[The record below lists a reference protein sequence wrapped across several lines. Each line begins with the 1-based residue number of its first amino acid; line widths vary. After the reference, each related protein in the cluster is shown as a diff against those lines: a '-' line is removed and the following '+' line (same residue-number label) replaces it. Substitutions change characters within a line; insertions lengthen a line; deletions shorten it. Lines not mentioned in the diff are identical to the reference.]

1 MKRVKFLLPI
11 LLMAMVVAA
20 CSPQVAPVPVETPV
34 VSEPLPPTGELPA
47 GVEAA
52 REFLANRLGIP
63 VEDVRVVD
71 YEQVDWP
78 DGCLGLGGPEE
89 ACLMAITPG
98 YAVTLEALG
107 EQYAFRTNL
116 EGTAVREDSLV
127 SSVAAV
133 DMVREFLANR
143 LGIPVEEVRVVDY
156 EQVDW
161 PDGCLGL
168 GGPAELCLMAITPGY
183 AVTLEAL
190 GEQYA
195 FRTNLEGTAIREDF
209 FVASEAAV
217 DMARRALAERLGIPF
232 DQISVVGQTPVDW
245 PDACLGLPAED
256 EMCAMVIVPGYE
268 ISLQIEDQLFVFRTN
283 EDGSQIREASNQVP
297 ASERMRDILAQ
308 RLGVSLA
315 QVEPVSE
322 EQVEWPDA
330 CLGVYQPDVM
340 CAEVITP
347 GYRLVYMVDGEEF
360 VVHTDLE
367 LRVLLLASA
376 PVPAVDE
383 AVIIWEERDFGCS
396 TVLVGEMLAAFGPCD
411 DDLMPALFGN
421 ELRAEELR
429 LLVETYR
436 SFDAETEAGTI
447 IFRGEGEQEAGEF
460 EQFAIARWARQ
471 VFIESREGYSDPAAS
486 QVLEWQRVGGIAGFC
501 DVLKVSASGFAVVEN
516 CFNEMVL
523 GIALLD
529 ADQLQMLFEWQESY
543 QAFELEEKDD
553 ATADAMT
560 VRLSFNGSGMQ
571 PASEQDQQAMQAFA
585 MDLFNSI
592 NKSQ

>member
-1 MKRVKFLLPI
+1 MKRTKILLPFLL
-11 LLMAMVVAA
+11 LAMVLAA
-20 CSPQVAPVPVETPV
+20 CSPQTAPTPAPIDETPV
-34 VSEPLPPTGELPA
+34 VSEPLPPTGELPV

-63 VEDVRVVD
+63 VGDVGVVE

-78 DGCLGLGGPEE
+78 DGCLGLGGPAEL
-89 ACLMAITPG
+89 CLMAITPG

-116 EGTAVREDSLV
+116 EGTAVREDFSVV
-127 SSVAAV
+127 SETAV
-133 DMVREFLANR
+133 NMAREFLANR
-143 LGIPVEEVRVVDY
+143 LGIPVEDVHVVEY

-232 DQISVVGQTPVDW
+232 DQISVVSQVPVDW

-256 EMCAMVIVPGYE
+256 ELCAMVIVPGYE
-268 ISLQIEDQLFVFRTN
+268 ITLQVEDQLYVFRTN
-283 EDGSQIREASNQVP
+283 EDGSQLREASSQVP

-308 RLGVSLA
+308 RLGVSLS

-330 CLGVYQPDVM
+330 CLGVYQPDIM

-347 GYRLVYMVDGEEF
+347 RLPPGI
-360 VVHTDLE
+360 HGGW
-367 LRVLLLASA
+367 RRICGSH
-376 PVPAVDE
+376 
-383 AVIIWEERDFGCS
+383 
-396 TVLVGEMLAAFGPCD
+396 
-411 DDLMPALFGN
+411 
-421 ELRAEELR
+421 
-429 LLVETYR
+429 R
-436 SFDAETEAGTI
+436 SGTE
-447 IFRGEGEQEAGEF
+447 
-460 EQFAIARWARQ
+460 
-471 VFIESREGYSDPAAS
+471 VF
-486 QVLEWQRVGGIAGFC
+486 C
-501 DVLKVSASGFAVVEN
+501 SGFRP
-516 CFNEMVL
+516 CT
-523 GIALLD
+523 GC
-529 ADQLQMLFEWQESY
+529 
-543 QAFELEEKDD
+543 
-553 ATADAMT
+553 
-560 VRLSFNGSGMQ
+560 G
-571 PASEQDQQAMQAFA
+571 
-585 MDLFNSI
+585 
-592 NKSQ
+592 